1 MSYSKLST
9 VKKVEKIT
17 KADTARLI
25 GIIITAY
32 PNIDKYSGEII
43 EAMTNTWALMF
54 ADDDC
59 KLVTAAVMKH
69 IATSKWAPSIAEI
82 RSIMVD
88 IQRPDILPPDMAW
101 GMVSDYMYAER
112 TSLLHSNLNVDLPPL
127 VKRAVE
133 IIGYNTLKEMSRGR
147 YGNYREDADKQAFM
161 ETYVPMYERER
172 QAAQLPKKTAEKLTE
187 RALVCGD
194 SCTTYVKKAMDAR
207 EAADEEWRQRFIP
220 RHKLKNED

>member
-1 MSYSKLST
+1 VQSG
-9 VKKVEKIT
+9 
-17 KADTARLI
+17 RLI

-32 PNIDKYSGEII
+32 PNIDKYSDEII

-88 IQRPDILPPDMAW
+88 IQRPDILPPDVAW
-101 GMVSDYMYAER
+101 GIVSDYIYAER
-112 TSLLHSNLNVDLPPL
+112 MSPFHSIVDIDFPPL

-133 IIGYNTLKEMSRGR
+133 IIGYSTLKELAYNRCR
-147 YGNYREDADKQAFM
+147 NYREGADKQAFM
-161 ETYVPMYERER
+161 EIYVPMYERER
-172 QAAQLPKKTAEKLTE
+172 QAAQFPKKAAEKLIE
-187 RALVCGD
+187 RALVSGN
-194 SCTTYVKKAMDAR
+194 SCTAYVKKARRAR
-207 EAADEEWRQRFIP
+207 EAADEECRQILI
-220 RHKLKNED
+220 HHYGVENED

>member
-1 MSYSKLST
+1 M
-9 VKKVEKIT
+9 EKIT

-32 PNIDKYSGEII
+32 PNIDKYSSEII

-88 IQRPDILPPDMAW
+88 IQRPDILPPDVAW
-101 GMVSDYMYAER
+101 GIVSDYMYAER
-112 TSLLHSNLNVDLPPL
+112 ASPLHSSFDIDLPPL
-127 VKRAVE
+127 INRAVE
-133 IIGYNTLKEMSRGR
+133 IIGYSALKELSRGTHR
-147 YGNYREDADKQAFM
+147 NYREGADKQAFM
-161 ETYVPMYERER
+161 EIYVPMYERER

-187 RALVCGD
+187 RALACGD
-194 SCTTYVKKAMDAR
+194 NCTAYVKKAMSAR
-207 EAADEEWRQRFIP
+207 EAADKERRQLFWRSLGIE
-220 RHKLKNED
+220 NED

>member
-1 MSYSKLST
+1 M
-9 VKKVEKIT
+9 EKIT

-32 PNIDKYSGEII
+32 PNIDKYSSEII

-88 IQRPDILPPDMAW
+88 IQRPDILPPDVAW
-101 GMVSDYMYAER
+101 GMISDYMYAER
-112 TSLLHSNLNVDLPPL
+112 ASPLHSNFNIDFPPL

-133 IIGYNTLKEMSRGR
+133 IVGYSTLKELSHGVYR
-147 YGNYREDADKQAFM
+147 NYREGADKQAFM
-161 ETYVPMYERER
+161 EIYVPMYERER
-172 QAAQLPKKTAEKLTE
+172 QAAQLPKKTAEKLAE
-187 RALVCGD
+187 RAIVCGD
-194 SCTTYVKKAMDAR
+194 NCTAYVKKAICAR
-207 EAADEEWRQRFIP
+207 EAADNERKQLFNR
-220 RHKLKNED
+220 RYGLKIED

>member
-1 MSYSKLST
+1 M
-9 VKKVEKIT
+9 EKIT

-32 PNIDKYSGEII
+32 PNIDKYSDEII
-43 EAMTNTWALMF
+43 KAMTNTWALMF

-88 IQRPDILPPDMAW
+88 IQRPDILPPDVAW
-101 GMVSDYMYAER
+101 GIVADYMYAER
-112 TSLLHSNLNVDLPPL
+112 ASPLHSHFNIDFPPL

-133 IIGYNTLKEMSRGR
+133 IVGYSALKELSHGT
-147 YGNYREDADKQAFM
+147 YRNHREGADKQAFM
-161 ETYVPMYERER
+161 EIYVPMYERER
-172 QAAQLPKKTAEKLTE
+172 QAAQLPQSTAAKLAE
-187 RALVCGD
+187 RALVAED
-194 SCTTYVKKAMDAR
+194 NCTVYVKKAIGAR
-207 EAADEEWRQRFIP
+207 ETADNEWKKIMRRCYGG
-220 RHKLKNED
+220 KDED

>member
-1 MSYSKLST
+1 M
-9 VKKVEKIT
+9 EKIT

-32 PNIDKYSGEII
+32 PNIDKYSSEII

-59 KLVTAAVMKH
+59 KLVTAAAMKH

-88 IQRPDILPPDMAW
+88 IQRPDILPPDVAW
-101 GMVSDYMYAER
+101 GIVADYMYAER
-112 TSLLHSNLNVDLPPL
+112 ASLLHGSFGIDLPPL

-133 IIGYNTLKEMSRGR
+133 IVGYDTLKELSRGR
-147 YGNYREDADKQAFM
+147 YRNYREGADKQAFM
-161 ETYVPMYERER
+161 EIYVPMYERER
-172 QAAQLPKKTAEKLTE
+172 QSAQLPKRTAEKLAE

-194 SCTTYVKKAMDAR
+194 SCTAYIKKAISAR
-207 EAADEEWRQRFIP
+207 EAADKEWKQAFDRGYGV
-220 RHKLKNED
+220 KNED